1 MRAISMPSTACGLPT
16 VLSRDGAPPQPPL
29 FHDARALPAELR
41 IPTWLAALL
50 GTAVFGGAAVGALA
64 ERGHSPGEAIV
75 HATFLGSALG
85 YLTVS
90 LADFYEHLRMEKQA
104 TGRWIGFEVVPFG
117 ESVNH
122 ALTVGVL
129 GSMLLLARPLVGPL
143 EARDGWVLCAPAV
156 FLALG
161 WRDEIVYHRR
171 RSPHRE
177 DILHTVAHLAAG
189 IMFASFFA
197 WKLVDW
203 TRLRG

>member
-1 MRAISMPSTACGLPT
+1 MGQHTSLTAGIRAPTEPRAPLFRDARVLPT
-16 VLSRDGAPPQPPL
+16 
-29 FHDARALPAELR
+29 ELR
-41 IPTWLAALL
+41 IPRWFGALTCGVVCGGALL
-50 GTAVFGGAAVGALA
+50 GGAL
-64 ERGHSPGEAIV
+64 ERDHSAPEGIV

-90 LADFYEHLRMEKQA
+90 LADFYEHLRMEKVA
-104 TGRWIGFEVVPFG
+104 TGRWVGAQVVPVG
-117 ESVNH
+117 ETLNH
-122 ALTVGVL
+122 LLTIGVL
-129 GSMLLLARPLVGPL
+129 GSMLLLARPLAAPL
-143 EARDGWVLCAPAV
+143 DKRDVWVLCAPAV

-189 IMFASFFA
+189 VMLASFFA

-203 TRLRG
+203 ARLRG